1 MKKLIFIVIF
11 FSFISCSKKENKCED
26 SELGVNCPDAT
37 YINETNSPYVLP
49 WEIGKTFTISQSNC
63 TDGSHFKGGYNQFA
77 YDVNM
82 PIGTP
87 IVAIRSG
94 IVIKVIE
101 NFIDLEPGIN
111 DYALVDQANLI
122 KIEHEDGTIADYT
135 HLTLNGALKDVG
147 DNVVQ
152 GEKIALSGNTGWTS
166 GPHLHFQVSQCEDT
180 DPRPNYTWIE
190 CESIPITFKNTK
202 EHCQGLLERNL
213 MPDGYT
219 AEKY

>member
-1 MKKLIFIVIF
+1 
-11 FSFISCSKKENKCED
+11 
-26 SELGVNCPDAT
+26 
-37 YINETNSPYVLP
+37 
-49 WEIGKTFTISQSNC
+49 
-63 TDGSHFKGGYNQFA
+63 
-77 YDVNM
+77 M

-94 IVIKVIE
+94 VVIRVVE

-111 DYALVDQANLI
+111 DSALVDKANLI
-122 KIEHEDGTIADYT
+122 VIEHEDGTKADYL

-152 GEKIALSGNTGWTS
+152 GEIIALSGNTGWTS
-166 GPHLHFQVSQCEDT
+166 GPHLHFQVSKCEDT
-180 DPRPNYTWIE
+180 DPRPNYTWFE

-202 EHCQGLLERNL
+202 EHCHGLLELEL

>member
-1 MKKLIFIVIF
+1 MKKSLLLLISII
-11 FSFISCSKKENKCED
+11 ILSCSKKENKCED

-94 IVIKVIE
+94 IVIEVIE

-135 HLTLNGALKDVG
+135 HLTLNGALKDLG

-152 GEKIALSGNTGWTS
+152 GEKIALSGNTGYTS